1 MVNVGIVG
9 SGFGLYGLLPAFNAT
24 VGCKVISI
32 CSSKT
37 QRLLEYYQNIG
48 LKKIYSDWQVMLANE
63 KLDAIALAVPPNMQ
77 YQIAKVAIG
86 RGLHIFAEKPLAVT
100 YKQAKELLDLA
111 EKNKIKHSVDFLFPE
126 IEEWK
131 KVKDLIDKKVLGK
144 LKQICLNWDF
154 LSYDI
159 ENRRSSWKTDSA
171 LGGGALS
178 LYFSHS
184 LYYLEHYAGL
194 ISGLKSLLTYSK
206 ESMNGGEV
214 GVDLLLKFKDNI
226 TGYAHLCCNA
236 RGLNRHQLIF
246 ICENGTIV
254 LENEGSYTS
263 NFNIKIYTDGKI
275 RKVSVPKEKSIKKNS
290 HSVSVLPS
298 PKWLQRPTKASRGK
312 EDERVKVVKK
322 IASRFVDS
330 IIYNKKVTPSF
341 KEGARVQW
349 LIEKIRENSLQ

>member
-131 KVKDLIDKKVLGK
+131 KV
-144 LKQICLNWDF
+144 
-154 LSYDI
+154 
-159 ENRRSSWKTDSA
+159 
-171 LGGGALS
+171 
-178 LYFSHS
+178 
-184 LYYLEHYAGL
+184 
-194 ISGLKSLLTYSK
+194 
-206 ESMNGGEV
+206 
-214 GVDLLLKFKDNI
+214 
-226 TGYAHLCCNA
+226 
-236 RGLNRHQLIF
+236 
-246 ICENGTIV
+246 
-254 LENEGSYTS
+254 
-263 NFNIKIYTDGKI
+263 
-275 RKVSVPKEKSIKKNS
+275 
-290 HSVSVLPS
+290 
-298 PKWLQRPTKASRGK
+298 
-312 EDERVKVVKK
+312 
-322 IASRFVDS
+322 
-330 IIYNKKVTPSF
+330 
-341 KEGARVQW
+341 
-349 LIEKIRENSLQ
+349 